1 MQIPV
6 FFDLV
11 CSGKAW
17 TIYQI
22 VPSAQVHSLVPAIE
36 QLGLWE
42 EGVFDDD
49 LSEQQHMVM
58 QEEAKSILDMIY
70 LQADE
75 AYIEDVFCRD
85 ETDHRTKHVVCL
97 PGRLPNPGDVHWIE
111 RKRRFTT
118 KNRRVAYD
126 LIRVWAVHFPIM
138 QLTVLVEA
146 CYKPNWGPASSNPFC
161 HDAMERAIR
170 LEKLIEA
177 GYVSVSHCFVQN
189 EEFKL

>member
-75 AYIEDVFCRD
+75 AYI
-85 ETDHRTKHVVCL
+85 
-97 PGRLPNPGDVHWIE
+97 
-111 RKRRFTT
+111 
-118 KNRRVAYD
+118 
-126 LIRVWAVHFPIM
+126 
-138 QLTVLVEA
+138 
-146 CYKPNWGPASSNPFC
+146 
-161 HDAMERAIR
+161 
-170 LEKLIEA
+170 
-177 GYVSVSHCFVQN
+177 
-189 EEFKL
+189 